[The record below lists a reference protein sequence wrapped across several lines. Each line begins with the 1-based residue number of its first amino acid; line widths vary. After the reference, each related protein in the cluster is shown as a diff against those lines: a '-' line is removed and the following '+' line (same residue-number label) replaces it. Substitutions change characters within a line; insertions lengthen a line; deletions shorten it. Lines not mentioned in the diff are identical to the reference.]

1 MKPDSKTGVTTYYTL
16 LQEHLKDFKL
26 TTVTPSDA
34 PWLTRK
40 LATAYYLLF
49 TRLFPN
55 NAFVVTRYYL
65 FLLRF
70 ALKRKIGSEKVRI
83 FHAQDPISAFAV
95 RRIFKKSQIV
105 TTCHIDNPVTEL
117 QIKYKLSSSQ
127 IDQLN
132 KQFKTFFNT
141 SNQFICVSQYVI
153 EKSKCLFPAHVPV
166 SLVYN
171 AVDFQKIGRHTREKK
186 DGKIVITNCG
196 TLDNRKNQRLLIELA
211 KELVQLNF
219 SNFEIW
225 LIGAGANYDTY
236 KELIQEY
243 KLNDFVKLLGWVDNP
258 WEIIS
263 QSHIYIHTATNE
275 AFGYAIIEA
284 IAAGTF
290 AVGIDSGG
298 IGEVLGK
305 EGVVSLDEAKEK
317 FKELILSCDLKG
329 IEMKTI
335 SQYNRALQKF
345 DTENWQKQ
353 HSDIYKSRL
362 EYVTN

>member
-1 MKPDSKTGVTTYYTL
+1 
-16 LQEHLKDFKL
+16 
-26 TTVTPSDA
+26 
-34 PWLTRK
+34 
-40 LATAYYLLF
+40 
-49 TRLFPN
+49 
-55 NAFVVTRYYL
+55 
-65 FLLRF
+65 
-70 ALKRKIGSEKVRI
+70 
-83 FHAQDPISAFAV
+83 
-95 RRIFKKSQIV
+95 
-105 TTCHIDNPVTEL
+105 
-117 QIKYKLSSSQ
+117 
-127 IDQLN
+127 
-132 KQFKTFFNT
+132 
-141 SNQFICVSQYVI
+141 VSQYVI